1 MIIMNSVARI
11 VQASQE
17 PGSTCIEWFSGDA
30 MDFFNTQIQ
39 TEVHPCG
46 RFGTLFVTKDGP
58 EPDQRAYTARLA
70 YYKDG
75 KFSMATMG
83 EFMEYPTREQAYA
96 AVKIVA
102 GCIGDIVRTQE

>member
-17 PGSTCIEWFSGDA
+17 SSSTCREWFSGDA

-39 TEVHPCG
+39 NEVHPCG
-46 RFGTLFVTKDGP
+46 RFGTLFVTLDGP
-58 EPDQRAYTARLA
+58 ELDERAYTVRLA
-70 YYKDG
+70 YHKEG
-75 KFSMATMG
+75 RFHMTTMG
-83 EFMEYPTREQAYA
+83 EFMAYPTREAAYA
-96 AVKIVA
+96 AVEIVA